1 MAAEAEDLK
10 DQEDLEYFQDD
21 EDEEELIPLLHLLPL
36 QGRLR
41 LLHQG
46 QDLQLKFHLKLRD
59 DPKAFTSTRRS
70 KRVMSSKLGEE
81 RPTNY
86 PTIF

>member
-1 MAAEAEDLK
+1 MKVEK
-10 DQEDLEYFQDD
+10 DQEDLDYLQDNEDD
-21 EDEEELIPLLHLLPL
+21 EELTHLLHLLPL
-36 QGRLR
+36 RAHLH
-41 LLHQG
+41 LLHR
-46 QDLQLKFHLKLRD
+46 DLKHNPRLKLPD
-59 DPKAFTSTRRS
+59 DLKASTSTRRL